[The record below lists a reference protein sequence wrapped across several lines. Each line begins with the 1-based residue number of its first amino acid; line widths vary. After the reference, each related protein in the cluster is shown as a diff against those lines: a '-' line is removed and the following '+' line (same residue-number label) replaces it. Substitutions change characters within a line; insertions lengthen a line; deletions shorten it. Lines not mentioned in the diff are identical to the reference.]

1 MTTRMPLWRRALG
14 TSVRAVLVVVLGV
27 PLLVASTAAAGFGLL
42 LFSSLPGTVPE
53 EKPTPI
59 SRPTYIY
66 DSQGNE
72 IAVLREF
79 DLTVPMTRDGVPEVL
94 QNAVVAAEDRK
105 FWSHRGI
112 DPEGLVRAALANYR
126 EGEVVQG
133 GSTITQQ
140 YVKQV
145 YLSDER
151 TLSRKL
157 DEAVL
162 STRLERELTAEL
174 GSSQAAKEEILFRYL
189 NTIYFGGGAY
199 GAGAAAQTYF
209 HKDVTDLTISEA
221 ATLAGVIPSPSA
233 TGPREHIVAAEDRRL
248 EVLNAMLEQGMITQL
263 EFEDAA
269 ARQLWYLGDGPVQE
283 GRQVT
288 LVYPPPESGAS
299 RYPFFVDY
307 VRQYLLAR
315 YTPEQIYRG
324 GLRVDTTLDPRLQN
338 LAETAVADSLS
349 GTQAPLE
356 MSLVSVEPAT
366 GFVKALVGGRDF
378 SVSQVNLATGGTQ
391 GMQPGSAFKAF
402 TLVAGLEEG
411 FTPDTVYS
419 AGAVYMPSGCVL
431 STCAI
436 HNSEGGAAG
445 PITLAQ
451 ATAGSVN
458 TYFSEFARDVGP
470 NNIAKMAK
478 RLGIDNFLDPDADYD
493 ERITLGYTEVSPL
506 DMAAAYSV
514 IANHGLKMSAT
525 PVVKVTDSEGV
536 VIEDNTVRVGRQVLN
551 PAVADTATD
560 LLRGPVQ
567 HGTAT
572 AALGSFGRPAAGK
585 TGTTNENTN
594 AWFVGFTPQL
604 ATAVWMGH
612 TDGLYPLRGIKG
624 YGLVFGGDIPAR
636 TWGAFMKPAL
646 ADEPIIDFPEP
657 GPLPP
662 PSGGA
667 LTAARTPVQRP
678 VPDFPADCDG
688 PCRAKPSIPQV
699 QSPTTSTTTTTVP
712 DGSTPTTSTTVPST
726 STSTTTGGHP

>member
-1 MTTRMPLWRRALG
+1 MTRRRPLWRR
-14 TSVRAVLVVVLGV
+14 TVRSTARSAFIIVFGV
-27 PLLVASTAAAGFGLL
+27 PLLLASTAAAGFGLL

-53 EKPTPI
+53 EKPVPV
-59 SRPTYIY
+59 SRPTHIF

-79 DLTVPMTRDGVPEVL
+79 DLTVPMTRDDVPEVL
-94 QNAVVAAEDRK
+94 KNAVVASEDRK
-105 FWSHRGI
+105 FWTHRGI
-112 DPEGLVRAALANYR
+112 DPEGLVRAAVANYR

-140 YVKQV
+140 YVKTV

-162 STRLERELTAEL
+162 ATRLERELTAEL

-199 GAGAAAQTYF
+199 GAGAAAQAYF
-209 HKDVTDLTISEA
+209 HKDVKDLTISEA

-233 TGPREHIVAAEDRRL
+233 FGPRDHIVLAEDRRL
-248 EVLNAMLEQGMITQL
+248 EVLGAMLEQGMITQL
-263 EFEDAA
+263 EYQDAA
-269 ARQLWYLGDGPVQE
+269 TRQLWYLGDGPVAE
-283 GRQVT
+283 GRVVT
-288 LVYPPPESGAS
+288 LVHPPPESGAS

-307 VRQYLLAR
+307 VRQYLLDH

-324 GLRVDTTLDPRLQN
+324 GLRVETTIDPHLQG
-338 LAETAVADSLS
+338 LAEAAVGNSLS
-349 GTQAPLE
+349 GTNPPLE
-356 MSLVSVEPAT
+356 MSLVSVEPST

-378 SVSQVNLATGGTQ
+378 AASQVNLATGGTQ
-391 GMQPGSAFKAF
+391 GMQPGSSFKAF
-402 TLVAGLEEG
+402 TLLAGLEAG
-411 FTPDTVYS
+411 FTPDTVYE
-419 AGAVYMPSGCVL
+419 AGAVYMPQGCVL

-436 HNSEGGAAG
+436 RNSEGGAAG
-445 PITLAQ
+445 PITLRQ

-470 NNIAKMAK
+470 NNIAEMAH
-478 RLGIDNFLDPDADYD
+478 RLGIDHFLDADADYD

-514 IANHGLKMSAT
+514 VANHGLKMSAT
-525 PVVKVTDSEGV
+525 PVIKVTDPDGAV
-536 VIEDNTVRVGRQVLN
+536 LEDNTSRVGQQVLN

-560 LLRGPVQ
+560 LLRGPVEN
-567 HGTAT
+567 GTAT
-572 AALGSFGRPAAGK
+572 AALSSFGRPAAGK
-585 TGTTNENTN
+585 TGTTNGNTN

-604 ATAVWMGH
+604 STAVWMGH

-636 TWGAFMKPAL
+636 TWNAFMKPAH
-646 ADEPIIDFPEP
+646 DGVPVIDFPEP

-662 PSGGA
+662 PTGGA
-667 LTAARTPVQRP
+667 MVAARSPVRRP

-688 PCRAKPSIPQV
+688 SCTTAPSLPPA
-699 QSPTTSTTTTTVP
+699 QSPASTTTTSTVP
-712 DGSTPTTSTTVPST
+712 GAATTVPPA
-726 STSTTTGGHP
+726 STSTTTGEDP

>member
-1 MTTRMPLWRRALG
+1 MIERKPWLRR
-14 TSVRAVLVVVLGV
+14 TFRSSIRTVVILVIGL
-27 PLLVASTAAAGFGLL
+27 PLLASATAAAGFGLL

-53 EKPTPI
+53 EKPTPV
-59 SRPTYIY
+59 SRPTFIY
-66 DSQGNE
+66 DAQGNE

-79 DLTVPMTRDGVPEVL
+79 DLTVPMTRDDVPEVL
-94 QNAVVAAEDRK
+94 KDAVVASEDRK
-105 FWSHRGI
+105 FWTHKGI
-112 DPEGLVRAALANYR
+112 DPEGLIRAAIANYR

-151 TLSRKL
+151 TLSRKM

-174 GSSQAAKEEILFRYL
+174 GSSLAAKEEILFRYL
-189 NTIYFGGGAY
+189 NMTYFGGGAY

-209 HKDVTDLTISEA
+209 HKNVKDLTISEA
-221 ATLAGVIPSPSA
+221 ATLAGVIPAPSA
-233 TGPREHIVAAEDRRL
+233 TGPRDHIVAAENRRV
-248 EVLNAMLEQGMITQL
+248 EVLNAMLEEGMITELQYQ
-263 EFEDAA
+263 DAVS
-269 ARQLWYLGDGPVQE
+269 RMLWYLGDGPVQE

-288 LVYPPPESGAS
+288 LIYPPPETGAS

-307 VRQYLLAR
+307 VRQYLLDH
-315 YTPEQIYRG
+315 YTPEEIYRG
-324 GLRVDTTLDPRLQN
+324 GLRVDTTIDPRLQD
-338 LAETAVADSLS
+338 LAEDAVSNALDGTAP
-349 GTQAPLE
+349 PLE
-356 MSLVSVEPAT
+356 MSLVSVEPST

-391 GMQPGSAFKAF
+391 GMQPGSSFKAF
-402 TLVAGLEEG
+402 TLVAGLEAG
-411 FTPDTVYS
+411 FTPETVYE
-419 AGAVYMPSGCVL
+419 AGAVYMPKGCVL
-431 STCAI
+431 ATCAI

-445 PITLAQ
+445 AITLRE
-451 ATAGSVN
+451 ATASSVN

-470 NNIAKMAK
+470 NNIAEMAH
-478 RLGIDNFLDPDADYD
+478 RLGVDHFLDPNADYD

-514 IANHGLKMSAT
+514 LANSGLKMAAT
-525 PVVKVTDSEGV
+525 PVMKVTGPDGTV
-536 VIEDNTVRVGRQVLN
+536 LEDNTIRPGEQVLN

-560 LLRGPVQ
+560 LLRGPVE

-572 AALGSFGRPAAGK
+572 AALASFGRPAAGK
-585 TGTTNENTN
+585 TGTTNQNTN

-604 ATAVWMGH
+604 STAVWMGH

-636 TWGAFMKPAL
+636 TWNAFMKPAH
-646 ADEPIIDFPEP
+646 ADMPIIDFPEP

-662 PSGGA
+662 PTGGA
-667 LTAARTPVQRP
+667 IVAARSPVQRT
-678 VPDFPADCDG
+678 VPDFPNDCDG
-688 PCRAKPSIPQV
+688 PCV
-699 QSPTTSTTTTTVP
+699 TSPTLPPAQTPSTTSTTSTIPGAGPTASSTTTASTTTTTAGDP
-712 DGSTPTTSTTVPST
+712 
-726 STSTTTGGHP
+726 